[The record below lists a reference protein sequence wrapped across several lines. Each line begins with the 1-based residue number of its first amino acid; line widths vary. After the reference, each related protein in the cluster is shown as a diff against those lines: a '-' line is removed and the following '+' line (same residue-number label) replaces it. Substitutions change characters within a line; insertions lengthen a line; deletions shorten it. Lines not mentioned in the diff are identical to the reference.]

1 MENIQTLENEIL
13 KIRVKPVGAEL
24 CGIRSLAD
32 GTEYIWQA
40 DPAVWGRHSPLLFPV
55 IGRLSRGRFRYHGK
69 EYKLPLHGFAM
80 NSLFGTVRQ
89 EHGML
94 SFQLRDNEQ
103 TRAMYPFKFTL
114 TVEYRLKENRVT
126 VGYRVRNE
134 NDTTMYFS
142 IGGHPAFACPLE
154 DNLELKDYYLQ
165 FNKNETAD
173 RWYIENGGIA
183 GKEPFLDK
191 KNTIQLTDH
200 LFDRDALIFKGLSSD
215 SVTLKS
221 DKGTKSVTM
230 DFPDFTHLGIWSK
243 GKGARYVCI
252 EPWFGVDD
260 PVGFQGD
267 ITEKEGILALNPG
280 ETFTC
285 EYTITCHSRQKSKF
299 R

>member
-1 MENIQTLENEIL
+1 MENIREIENDIL

-24 CGIRSLAD
+24 CGIRSRAD
-32 GTEYIWQA
+32 GTEYMWQA

-55 IGRLSRGRFRYHGK
+55 IGRSIRGRCRIDGK
-69 EYKLPLHGFAM
+69 EYEMSLHGFARDA
-80 NSLFGTVRQ
+80 LFDMVTKEPGV
-89 EHGML
+89 L

-103 TRAMYPFKFTL
+103 TREVYPYKFTL
-114 TVEYRLKENRVT
+114 TVEYRLNGNCVT

-134 NDTTMYFS
+134 NETTMYFS

-173 RWYIENGGIA
+173 RWYIENGGVA
-183 GKEPFLDK
+183 GKEPFLDNE
-191 KNTIQLTDH
+191 NTIRLTDG
-200 LFDRDALIFKGLSSD
+200 LFDRDALIFKGLASD

-230 DFPDFTHLGIWSK
+230 DFPGFTHLGIWSK

-260 PVGFQGD
+260 AVGFEGD

-280 ETFTC
+280 ETFNC
-285 EYTITCHSRQKSKF
+285 KYSITCN
-299 R
+299 